1 VSPTLAGVF
10 GIAAIFVAVL
20 ALVFAIQA
28 QRALIS
34 PGVVA
39 EPVGPVAPAQ
49 QVDADPVS
57 PGLQE
62 HLSGEPGSEAG
73 RDDLRRLTK
82 EIDTVRLEL
91 SDALQHLAMV
101 RYDALGEGGGRLSWS
116 MALLDGSGNGV
127 VLSAINGRS
136 DARTYAKEIQ
146 AFVSQAKLS
155 PEEADVLD
163 RLRREASPPLGNANH
178 E

>member
-1 VSPTLAGVF
+1 M
-10 GIAAIFVAVL
+10 
-20 ALVFAIQA
+20 
-28 QRALIS
+28 
-34 PGVVA
+34 
-39 EPVGPVAPAQ
+39 
-49 QVDADPVS
+49 
-57 PGLQE
+57 
-62 HLSGEPGSEAG
+62 
-73 RDDLRRLTK
+73 
-82 EIDTVRLEL
+82 
-91 SDALQHLAMV
+91 AM
-101 RYDALGEGGGRLSWS
+101 
-116 MALLDGSGNGV
+116 LDGSGNGV

>member
-10 GIAAIFVAVL
+10 GIAALFVAVL

-28 QRALIS
+28 QRALTG
-34 PGVVA
+34 PAVLA
-39 EPVGPVAPAQ
+39 EPTGPIVLSQ
-49 QVDADPVS
+49 QVEVDQVS
-57 PGLQE
+57 PGPQG
-62 HLSGEPGSEAG
+62 HPASEPELEAG
-73 RDDLRRLTK
+73 PDDLRRLAK
-82 EIDTVRLEL
+82 EIDTLRLEL

-116 MALLDGSGNGV
+116 MALLDASGNGV
-127 VLSAINGRS
+127 VLSAINGRN

-146 AFVSQAKLS
+146 AFTSQAKLS
-155 PEEADVLD
+155 PEEAGVLD
-163 RLRREASPPLGNANH
+163 RLRHEASPPLGNANH

>member
-1 VSPTLAGVF
+1 MSPTLAGVF
-10 GIAAIFVAVL
+10 GIAALFVAVL

-28 QRALIS
+28 QRALTG
-34 PGVVA
+34 PAGLA
-39 EPVGPVAPAQ
+39 EPTGPVVPSQ
-49 QVDADPVS
+49 QVDADQVS
-57 PGLQE
+57 PGPQG
-62 HLSGEPGSEAG
+62 HPASEPEAG
-73 RDDLRRLTK
+73 PDDLRRLAK

-116 MALLDGSGNGV
+116 MALLDASGNGV
-127 VLSAINGRS
+127 VLSAINGRN

-146 AFVSQAKLS
+146 AFTSQAKLS
-155 PEEADVLD
+155 PEEAGVLD